1 MKHLTFSIL
10 FSVNLVFGQIN
21 IQWPKNSFSDFK
33 HKPDSIYESWNDFN
47 TDVFEIQKESY
58 SKGLLEFSI
67 DSLTTKDSIVFTP
80 YITYGKPYSWNSINL
95 IHTGIKVPTTV
106 IRNWKNKLV
115 TPNDLMVRID
125 HIVHFFQK
133 NGYPF
138 TSVKMDSI
146 KLDNKKLSG
155 YLAINPGPKIFW
167 DTLTIIGDVS
177 IAKYYLENYLGI
189 KVGKIY
195 NEQVFLEAS
204 KKLKEL
210 PFVTLNEPP
219 KIIFYDNKASI
230 QLNLKKKSA
239 NFINGVIGILPN
251 TSSALTGDQSQLVI
265 TGDMKLNLGNSF
277 GYGEKIKLNWRRM
290 QTESQQLN
298 TEEDIPFILK
308 SFIGLT
314 HSLNLLKQD
323 TSFITYKNRIG
334 IKYDVSVKQ
343 SFTAFWENE
352 TTNRLS
358 EENLSTSNLT
368 STNGSQNTYGLNLFI
383 NWLDYK
389 YNPRKGFFLNLEAKS
404 GIKKIVG
411 LKKDNKVIIP
421 LSETNELLYSLLVP
435 EKSMMYQGKIQIE
448 GYIPIWKVISLKLA
462 NNSGFKLND
471 YLLDNDLFRL
481 GGFQFLRGFDQQSI
495 FVTNYSIFT
504 TEIKVLFEENS
515 FINVFFDQSI
525 LEKSTLTERTIN
537 QSSALGAGINFQT
550 KPGIFSISYALG
562 KFRDTRFNFSSAKIH
577 FGFINLF

>member
-1 MKHLTFSIL
+1 MKYLTFYIL
-10 FSVNLVFGQIN
+10 FSVNLVFGQIT
-21 IQWPKNSFSDFK
+21 IHWPKNSFSEFK

-47 TDVFEIQKESY
+47 TDVFELQKESY

-80 YITYGKPYSWNSINL
+80 FITFGKPYSWNSISL
-95 IHTGIKVPTTV
+95 IQTGIKVPTAV

-138 TSVKMDSI
+138 ASVKMDSI
-146 KLDNKKLSG
+146 KLVNKKLSG
-155 YLAINPGPKIFW
+155 YLAINPGPKIIW

-189 KVGKIY
+189 HVGKTY
-195 NEQVFLEAS
+195 DEQIFIDAL

-210 PFVTLNEPP
+210 PFVTLNTPP
-219 KIIFYDNKASI
+219 KVIFYNNKASI

-251 TSSALTGDQSQLVI
+251 TNSVLTGNQSQLVI

-298 TEEDIPFILK
+298 TEEDIPFILQ
-308 SFIGLT
+308 SFIGVT

-323 TSFITYKNRIG
+323 TSFISYKNRIG
-334 IKYDVSVKQ
+334 IKYDVSAKQ
-343 SFTAFWENE
+343 NFTAFWENE
-352 TTNRLS
+352 TTSRLS
-358 EENLSTSNLT
+358 EENLSASNLT
-368 STNGSQNTYGLNLFI
+368 SANGSQNTYGLNLFI

-389 YNPRKGFFLNLEAKS
+389 FNPRKGFFLNLEAKS
-404 GIKKIVG
+404 GIKKIAG
-411 LKKDNKVIIP
+411 SKKDNKVILP
-421 LSETNELLYSLLVP
+421 LSQTNDLLYSLLVP
-435 EKSMMYQGKIQIE
+435 EKSMVYQGKIQIE
-448 GYIPIWKVISLKLA
+448 GYIPLWKVISLKLA

-504 TEIKVLFEENS
+504 TEVKVLFEENS

-525 LEKSTLTERTIN
+525 LEKSTLTERTTN
-537 QSSALGAGINFQT
+537 QSSAIGAGINFQT

>member
-1 MKHLTFSIL
+1 MKYLTVFILFLAHITFS
-10 FSVNLVFGQIN
+10 QIN
-21 IQWPKNSFSDFK
+21 INWQNNSFSDFK

-47 TDVFEIQKESY
+47 NDIFELQKESY

-67 DSLTTKDSIVFTP
+67 DSLKTEDSTLFTA
-80 YITYGKPYSWNSINL
+80 YITFGKPYSWSSINL
-95 IHTGIKVPTTV
+95 IHTGIKIPSTV
-106 IRNWKNKLV
+106 ISNWKNKLV
-115 TPNDLMVRID
+115 TPNDLMLRID
-125 HIVHFFQK
+125 HIAHFFQK

-138 TSVKMDSI
+138 ISIKMDSI
-146 KLDNKKLSG
+146 KLDSTKLSG
-155 YLAINPGPKIFW
+155 YLAINPGPKIIW
-167 DTLTIIGDVS
+167 DTLTIIGE
-177 IAKYYLENYLGI
+177 ITLARYYMENYLGV
-189 KVGKIY
+189 KAGKLY
-195 NEQVFLEAS
+195 NEEIFLQAS

-219 KIIFYDNKASI
+219 KVIFHKNKASI
-230 QLNLKKKSA
+230 LLNIKKKSA

-251 TSSALTGDQSQLVI
+251 TSSPLTGDKSQLVI

-290 QTESQQLN
+290 QSESQQLN

-308 SFIGLT
+308 SYTGLT

-334 IKYDVSVKQ
+334 IKYDISAKQ

-358 EENLSTSNLT
+358 KETLLSSNLSSV
-368 STNGSQNTYGLNLFI
+368 SGSQNTYGLNLFI

-404 GIKKIVG
+404 GIKKIIG
-411 LKKDNKVIIP
+411 SKRDNKIIIP
-421 LSETNELLYSLLVP
+421 LSETNELVYSFLVP
-435 EKSMMYQGKIQIE
+435 EKSMIYKGKIQVE
-448 GYIPIWKVISLKLA
+448 GYIPLWRVISLKLA
-462 NNSGFKLND
+462 NNSGFQLND

-515 FINVFFDQSI
+515 FMNVFFDQSI
-525 LEKSTLTERTIN
+525 LDKSTITEKTIN

-562 KFRDTRFNFSSAKIH
+562 KFRETNFKFSSAKIH

>member
-1 MKHLTFSIL
+1 MKRLTVFIL
-10 FSVNLVFGQIN
+10 FSANLIFGQIN
-21 IQWPKNSFSDFK
+21 INWPKNSFPDFK
-33 HKPDSIYESWNDFN
+33 YKPDSIYESWNDYN
-47 TDVFEIQKESY
+47 KDVFKLQKESY

-67 DSLTTKDSIVFTP
+67 DSLTTNDSISFTP

-95 IHTGIKVPTTV
+95 IHTGIRVPKT
-106 IRNWKNKLV
+106 IISNWKNKLV
-115 TPNDLMVRID
+115 TPNDLMIRID
-125 HIVHFFQK
+125 QIVDFFQK

-146 KLDNKKLSG
+146 KLENKKLSG
-155 YLAINPGPKIFW
+155 YIAINPGPKIIW
-167 DTLTIIGDVS
+167 DTLTIKGD
-177 IAKYYLENYLGI
+177 INLAKYYLENYLGI
-189 KVGKIY
+189 KVGKLY
-195 NEQVFLEAS
+195 NEQLFREAS
-204 KKLKEL
+204 KKIKEL

-219 KIIFYDNKASI
+219 KIIFYQNKASI

-251 TSSALTGDQSQLVI
+251 TSSALTGNESQLVI

-298 TEEDIPFILK
+298 TEEDIPFILQ
-308 SFIGLT
+308 SFIGVT

-323 TSFITYKNRIG
+323 TSFINYTNRIG
-334 IKYDVSVKQ
+334 IKYDVSSNQ
-343 SFTAFWENE
+343 SFTGFWENE

-358 EENLSTSNLT
+358 SETLSNSNLSSVK
-368 STNGSQNTYGLNLFI
+368 GSQNTYGLKLFI

-389 YNPRKGFFLNLEAKS
+389 YNPRKGFLLNLEAKS
-404 GIKKIVG
+404 GIKKIIG
-411 LKKDNKVIIP
+411 SKKDNKIVIP
-421 LSETNELLYSLLVP
+421 LSEANNILYSILVP
-435 EKSMMYQGKIQIE
+435 EKSMIYEGRIQVE

-462 NNSGFKLND
+462 NNSGFKYNA

-504 TEIKVLFEENS
+504 TEIKILFEENS
-515 FINVFFDQSI
+515 FFNLFFDYSI
-525 LEKSTLTERTIN
+525 LEKLTLTEKTIN
-537 QSSALGAGINFQT
+537 QSSGLGAGINFQT

-562 KFRDTRFNFSSAKIH
+562 KFTDTNFNFSSAKIH

>member
-1 MKHLTFSIL
+1 M
-10 FSVNLVFGQIN
+10 
-21 IQWPKNSFSDFK
+21 
-33 HKPDSIYESWNDFN
+33 
-47 TDVFEIQKESY
+47 
-58 SKGLLEFSI
+58 
-67 DSLTTKDSIVFTP
+67 
-80 YITYGKPYSWNSINL
+80 
-95 IHTGIKVPTTV
+95 
-106 IRNWKNKLV
+106 
-115 TPNDLMVRID
+115 MRID
-125 HIVHFFQK
+125 QIVDFFQK

-146 KLDNKKLSG
+146 KLENKKLSG
-155 YLAINPGPKIFW
+155 YIAINPGPKIIW
-167 DTLTIIGDVS
+167 DTLTIKGD
-177 IAKYYLENYLGI
+177 INLAKYYLENYLGI
-189 KVGKIY
+189 KVGKLY
-195 NEQVFLEAS
+195 NEQLFREAS
-204 KKLKEL
+204 KKIKEL

-219 KIIFYDNKASI
+219 KIIFYQNKASI

-251 TSSALTGDQSQLVI
+251 TSSALTGNESQLVI

-298 TEEDIPFILK
+298 TEEDIPFILQ
-308 SFIGLT
+308 SFIGVT

-323 TSFITYKNRIG
+323 TSFINYTNRIG
-334 IKYDVSVKQ
+334 IKYDVSSKQ
-343 SFTAFWENE
+343 SFTGFWENE

-358 EENLSTSNLT
+358 SETLSNSNLSSV
-368 STNGSQNTYGLNLFI
+368 NGSQNTYGLKLFI

-389 YNPRKGFFLNLEAKS
+389 YNPRKGFLLNLEAKS
-404 GIKKIVG
+404 GIKKIIG
-411 LKKDNKVIIP
+411 SKKDNKVVIP
-421 LSETNELLYSLLVP
+421 LSEANNILYSILVP
-435 EKSMMYQGKIQIE
+435 EKSMIYEGRMQVE

-462 NNSGFKLND
+462 NNSGFKYNA

-504 TEIKVLFEENS
+504 TEIKILFEENS
-515 FINVFFDQSI
+515 FFNLFFDYSI
-525 LEKSTLTERTIN
+525 LEKLTLTEKTIN

-562 KFRDTRFNFSSAKIH
+562 KFSDTNFNFSSAKIH